1 FHDSRLFANMDPR
14 QRLSL
19 LKIVEEETNEANI
32 QYIASLN
39 EDLILSLED
48 IVDEEE
54 YKHYKN
60 LIEENTILVLT
71 DKSDEDKLLGMT
83 KDIAYDK

>member
-1 FHDSRLFANMDPR
+1 MDPR

-19 LKIVEEETNEANI
+19 LKIVEEETNESNI

-48 IVDEEE
+48 VVGENE

-60 LIEENTILVLT
+60 LIEDNTILVLT
-71 DKSDEDKLLGMT
+71 DKSDKDKLLGMT

>member
-1 FHDSRLFANMDPR
+1 MDPR

-19 LKIVEEETNEANI
+19 LKIVEEETNESNI
-32 QYIASLN
+32 QYIESLN

-54 YKHYKN
+54 YKHYKD

-71 DKSDEDKLLGMT
+71 DKSDQDKLLGMT
-83 KDIAYDK
+83 KDIPYDK

>member
-1 FHDSRLFANMDPR
+1 MDPR

-19 LKIVEEETNEANI
+19 LKIVEEETNESNI

-48 IVDEEE
+48 IVDEED

-83 KDIAYDK
+83 KDITYDK

>member
-1 FHDSRLFANMDPR
+1 MDPR

-19 LKIVEEETNEANI
+19 LKIVEEETNESNI

-54 YKHYKN
+54 YKHYKD

-71 DKSDEDKLLGMT
+71 DKSDQDKLLGMT
-83 KDIAYDK
+83 KDIPYDK

>member
-1 FHDSRLFANMDPR
+1 MDPR

-19 LKIVEEETNEANI
+19 IKIVEEESKKHNI

-39 EDLILSLED
+39 EDLISTLKD
-48 IVDEEE
+48 VTNEEE
-54 YKHYKN
+54 YNYYSKI
-60 LIEENTILVLT
+60 IEDNTVLLLT

-83 KDIAYDK
+83 IDIPYDK

>member
-1 FHDSRLFANMDPR
+1 MKYFLMVKNQLIEPGWEDSM
-14 QRLSL
+14 
-19 LKIVEEETNEANI
+19 
-32 QYIASLN
+32 
-39 EDLILSLED
+39 
-48 IVDEEE
+48 

>member
-1 FHDSRLFANMDPR
+1 MDPR

-39 EDLILSLED
+39 EDLILSLKD